1 MISVLSAIV
10 PIVGIL
16 LLGKAIATTR
26 IISDEGWLGLESIT
40 YYVLFPALIV
50 SKLAVADFE
59 GLDWRMP
66 VTLVSAQ
73 LVMAGTSIAAGI
85 ALKQSGKR
93 IGVFVQSGVR
103 WNTFIALALAQDLIG
118 PEGIIFIAAA
128 AAAMVPT
135 SNLLS
140 IVALTRFSNGEMG
153 MGVLLRQ
160 VIANPLILAFIVG
173 FSINAIGIEL
183 APSLITFLDV
193 LAEGAIAMGLLTSG
207 AYIQFRNGTTP
218 AATILGWSTFRL
230 FGMPL
235 AAGAIALL
243 LDLSPE
249 IFLVVL
255 IATAVPTASN
265 GAILARKLGGDAT
278 LAANLIAAQTILAL
292 ISFTSILS
300 AAEALRLI
308 SYAKP

>member
-128 AAAMVPT
+128 AA
-135 SNLLS
+135 
-140 IVALTRFSNGEMG
+140 G
-153 MGVLLRQ
+153 
-160 VIANPLILAFIVG
+160 
-173 FSINAIGIEL
+173 
-183 APSLITFLDV
+183 PS
-193 LAEGAIAMGLLTSG
+193 
-207 AYIQFRNGTTP
+207 TTP
-218 AATILGWSTFRL
+218 AAAEPGRHC
-230 FGMPL
+230 G
-235 AAGAIALL
+235 AG
-243 LDLSPE
+243 
-249 IFLVVL
+249 
-255 IATAVPTASN
+255 
-265 GAILARKLGGDAT
+265 R
-278 LAANLIAAQTILAL
+278 
-292 ISFTSILS
+292 
-300 AAEALRLI
+300 
-308 SYAKP
+308 